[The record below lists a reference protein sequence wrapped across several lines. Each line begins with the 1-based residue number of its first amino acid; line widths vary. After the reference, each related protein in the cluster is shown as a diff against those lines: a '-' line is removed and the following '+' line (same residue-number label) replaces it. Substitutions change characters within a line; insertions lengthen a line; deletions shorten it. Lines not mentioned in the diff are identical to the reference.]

1 MIEKNFIYNMKIYQ
15 LLSSVTFRDSP
26 AHPVSFVSKHGYDW
40 LNAYKQL
47 EVWKYFSAQ
56 LESIVSLF
64 TMHKKIKEEINAFF
78 FSFFFFLQN
87 ITQSTWSM
95 VPNIEK
101 FAIQQTVL
109 EQTAVI
115 VKYKFI
121 KCKQSVEGSIISQIL
136 KLPYSN
142 GDVNEMEIIQ

>member
-1 MIEKNFIYNMKIYQ
+1 
-15 LLSSVTFRDSP
+15 
-26 AHPVSFVSKHGYDW
+26 
-40 LNAYKQL
+40 
-47 EVWKYFSAQ
+47 
-56 LESIVSLF
+56 
-64 TMHKKIKEEINAFF
+64 
-78 FSFFFFLQN
+78 
-87 ITQSTWSM
+87 M
-95 VPNIEK
+95 VLNIEK

-121 KCKQSVEGSIISQIL
+121 KCKQSVEGSIIPEIM

>member
-1 MIEKNFIYNMKIYQ
+1 
-15 LLSSVTFRDSP
+15 
-26 AHPVSFVSKHGYDW
+26 
-40 LNAYKQL
+40 
-47 EVWKYFSAQ
+47 
-56 LESIVSLF
+56 
-64 TMHKKIKEEINAFF
+64 MHKKIKEEINAFF
-78 FSFFFFLQN
+78 HFFFFLQN
-87 ITQSTWSM
+87 ITQSI

-115 VKYKFI
+115 VKYKVI
-121 KCKQSVEGSIISQIL
+121 KCKQSVEAECRSRVSIISQIL

>member
-1 MIEKNFIYNMKIYQ
+1 
-15 LLSSVTFRDSP
+15 
-26 AHPVSFVSKHGYDW
+26 
-40 LNAYKQL
+40 
-47 EVWKYFSAQ
+47 
-56 LESIVSLF
+56 
-64 TMHKKIKEEINAFF
+64 
-78 FSFFFFLQN
+78 
-87 ITQSTWSM
+87 M

-121 KCKQSVEGSIISQIL
+121 KCKQSVKGSIISQIL

-142 GDVNEMEIIQ
+142 EDVNEMEIIQ

>member
-1 MIEKNFIYNMKIYQ
+1 
-15 LLSSVTFRDSP
+15 
-26 AHPVSFVSKHGYDW
+26 
-40 LNAYKQL
+40 
-47 EVWKYFSAQ
+47 
-56 LESIVSLF
+56 
-64 TMHKKIKEEINAFF
+64 MHKKIKEEIITFF
-78 FSFFFFLQN
+78 FHFFFLQN
-87 ITQSTWSM
+87 ITQSM

-136 KLPYSN
+136 KLSYSN
-142 GDVNEMEIIQ
+142 GDVNEMEKMGARP

>member
-1 MIEKNFIYNMKIYQ
+1 M
-15 LLSSVTFRDSP
+15 
-26 AHPVSFVSKHGYDW
+26 
-40 LNAYKQL
+40 
-47 EVWKYFSAQ
+47 
-56 LESIVSLF
+56 
-64 TMHKKIKEEINAFF
+64 
-78 FSFFFFLQN
+78 QN
-87 ITQSTWSM
+87 ITQSL

-115 VKYKFI
+115 VKHKFI
-121 KCKQSVEGSIISQIL
+121 KCKQSVEGSVISQIL

>member
-1 MIEKNFIYNMKIYQ
+1 
-15 LLSSVTFRDSP
+15 
-26 AHPVSFVSKHGYDW
+26 
-40 LNAYKQL
+40 
-47 EVWKYFSAQ
+47 
-56 LESIVSLF
+56 
-64 TMHKKIKEEINAFF
+64 MHFF
-78 FSFFFFLQN
+78 FHFVLQN
-87 ITQSTWSM
+87 IAQSV

-109 EQTAVI
+109 KQTAVI

>member
-1 MIEKNFIYNMKIYQ
+1 
-15 LLSSVTFRDSP
+15 
-26 AHPVSFVSKHGYDW
+26 
-40 LNAYKQL
+40 
-47 EVWKYFSAQ
+47 
-56 LESIVSLF
+56 
-64 TMHKKIKEEINAFF
+64 
-78 FSFFFFLQN
+78 
-87 ITQSTWSM
+87 M

-101 FAIQQTVL
+101 FAIQQTVW

>member
-1 MIEKNFIYNMKIYQ
+1 M
-15 LLSSVTFRDSP
+15 
-26 AHPVSFVSKHGYDW
+26 
-40 LNAYKQL
+40 
-47 EVWKYFSAQ
+47 
-56 LESIVSLF
+56 
-64 TMHKKIKEEINAFF
+64 
-78 FSFFFFLQN
+78 
-87 ITQSTWSM
+87 TQSI

-121 KCKQSVEGSIISQIL
+121 KCKHSIEGSIISQIL

-142 GDVNEMEIIQ
+142 GDVNKMEIIQ